1 MINEKCLFELKINDI
16 ALAIR
21 QRIFKIACCGS
32 GAHIAPA
39 LSMADVM
46 AVLYFDG
53 VLHYDAD
60 NPDWNERDIFVLS
73 KGHACLALYAALSM
87 AGFFKA
93 EELKT
98 FTHKGSRFGGH
109 PKMHEIPGVE
119 ASTGA
124 LGHGMLFAAGIA
136 LANKMD
142 GKASQVYTIVG
153 DGECEEGSMWEG
165 FMAAACHKLDNF
177 VVIIDYNKY
186 QAMDSLEKIMGFRDF
201 AGKLKAFGFSVADI
215 DGHDCS
221 AIKQALME
229 REPGKPRAVIAN
241 TVKGKGISFME
252 GKPIWHCRMPNE
264 QEMPIAL
271 ADLHLTAEELKTI

>member
-1 MINEKCLFELKINDI
+1 MTIEDR

-21 QRIFKIACCGS
+21 QCIFKIACCGS

-39 LSMADVM
+39 LSMADIV
-46 AVLYFDG
+46 AVLYFGG
-53 VLHYDAD
+53 VLNYDSQ
-60 NPDWNERDIFVLS
+60 NPDWEERDIFVLS

-87 AGFFKA
+87 AGFFEA

-98 FTHKGSRFGGH
+98 FTHKDSRFGGH

-124 LGHGMLFAAGIA
+124 LGHGMLFASGIA

-186 QAMDSLEKIMGFRDF
+186 QAMDSIEKIMGFRDF

-221 AIKQALME
+221 AIKQALTE

-241 TVKGKGISFME
+241 TIKGKGISFME

-271 ADLHLTAEELKTI
+271 ADLHLAAEELKIL

>member
-1 MINEKCLFELKINDI
+1 MKDSGMNI
-16 ALAIR
+16 ADVTLTIR
-21 QRIFKIACCGS
+21 QRIFKIACFGS

-39 LSMADVM
+39 LSMADII

-53 VLHYDAD
+53 VLHYNPQ
-60 NPDWNERDIFVLS
+60 NPDWEERDIFVLS

-87 AGFFKA
+87 AGFFDVG
-93 EELKT
+93 ELRT

-124 LGHGMLFAAGIA
+124 LGHGMLFASGIA

-142 GKASQVYTIVG
+142 GKSSQVYTIVG

-201 AGKLKAFGFSVADI
+201 AVKLKAFGFSVADI

-221 AIKQALME
+221 AIKQALTE
-229 REPGKPRAVIAN
+229 RESGKPRAVIAN
-241 TVKGKGISFME
+241 TIKGKGISFME
-252 GKPIWHCRMPNE
+252 GRPIWHCRMPNE
-264 QEMPIAL
+264 KEMPIAL
-271 ADLHLTAEELKTI
+271 ADLHLTAEELKIL

>member
-1 MINEKCLFELKINDI
+1 MTIEEKAFTV
-16 ALAIR
+16 R

-39 LSMADVM
+39 LSIADLVT
-46 AVLYFDG
+46 VLYFDG
-53 VLHYDAD
+53 VLRYDER
-60 NPDWNERDIFVLS
+60 NPDWGDRDFFILS
-73 KGHACLALYAALSM
+73 KGHACLALYAVLSM
-87 AGFFKA
+87 AGFFDSR
-93 EELKT
+93 ELHS

-109 PKMHEIPGVE
+109 PKMGEIPGVE

-124 LGHGMLFAAGIA
+124 LGHGMLFASGIA

-142 GKASQVYTIVG
+142 GKDSQVYTIVG

-186 QAMDSLEKIMGFRDF
+186 QAMDSLESIMGLRDF
-201 AGKLKAFGFSVADI
+201 AGKLRTFGFSVADI
-215 DGHDCS
+215 DGHDCT
-221 AIKQALME
+221 AIKQALTE
-229 REPGKPRAVIAN
+229 REQGKPRAVIAN
-241 TVKGKGISFME
+241 TIKGKGISFME

-264 QEMPIAL
+264 KEMEIAL
-271 ADLHLTAEELKTI
+271 ADLHMTAEELRIL

>member
-1 MINEKCLFELKINDI
+1 MKIEER

-21 QRIFKIACCGS
+21 QLIFKIACCGS

-39 LSMADVM
+39 LSMADLM

-53 VLHYDAD
+53 VMRYDAK
-60 NPDWNERDIFVLS
+60 NPSWEDRDFFILS
-73 KGHACLALYAALSM
+73 KGHACLALYATLAM
-87 AGFFKA
+87 AEFFDVK
-93 EELKT
+93 ELKT
-98 FTHKGSRFGGH
+98 FTHAGSRFGGH
-109 PKMHEIPGVE
+109 PKMGEIPGVE

-124 LGHGMLFAAGIA
+124 LGHGMLFASGIA

-142 GKASQVYTIVG
+142 GKDSQVYTIVG

-186 QAMDSLEKIMGFRDF
+186 QAMDSLEKIMGLHDF
-201 AGKLKAFGFSVADI
+201 ASKLKAFGFSVADI
-215 DGHDCS
+215 DGHDCV
-221 AIKQALME
+221 AIKQALTE
-229 REPGKPRAVIAN
+229 RELGKPRAVIAN
-241 TVKGKGISFME
+241 TIKGKGISFME

-264 QEMPIAL
+264 KEMEIAL
-271 ADLHLTAEELKTI
+271 ADLHMTAEELKIL